1 MFRRGGP
8 SYGAQGTGIT
18 SGLDQPRRG
27 LVRYP
32 GGYAGEVDEFGK
44 FMTTARRKNVLPEDM
59 HNQGFMRGVS
69 TMGAYDPDNPRTIG
83 QMIYDASTAKSKY
96 VDPIEAAKK
105 ERDEALANEQI
116 RQAGA
121 LEEQALVNKGKLDVV
136 TAEALAKSGGKFMVL
151 EVEKKLVELN
161 TRKQEIDKE
170 LALNPNNQDLI
181 NEREN
186 IMLSLNQLQKNVDI
200 LSSMS
205 PDAIDDMRTEFEE
218 KILKERT
225 NPDGSLKEEYLE
237 KYGKV
242 ITDATGEAILKDGK
256 KQYYPYTTDDI
267 SEIDVQERL
276 VEFYTNL
283 GYSRK
288 TKKKKT
294 IEKATGGRVGLAY
307 SYPGSVGEAASM
319 TETVDTPQ
327 GDMTVSETET
337 INQAPGDQQQGQRLT
352 FDELRARLPVTISD
366 EIVNLLA
373 TSEQALLE
381 FANIRTQQDI
391 DKFNQVYRV
400 DLSLPEE
407 A

>member
-1 MFRRGGP
+1 
-8 SYGAQGTGIT
+8 
-18 SGLDQPRRG
+18 
-27 LVRYP
+27 
-32 GGYAGEVDEFGK
+32 
-44 FMTTARRKNVLPEDM
+44 
-59 HNQGFMRGVS
+59 
-69 TMGAYDPDNPRTIG
+69 
-83 QMIYDASTAKSKY
+83 
-96 VDPIEAAKK
+96 
-105 ERDEALANEQI
+105 
-116 RQAGA
+116 
-121 LEEQALVNKGKLDVV
+121 
-136 TAEALAKSGGKFMVL
+136 MVL

-205 PDAIDDMRTEFEE
+205 PEAIDDMRTEFEE

-237 KYGKV
+237 TYGKV

-327 GDMTVSETET
+327 GDM
-337 INQAPGDQQQGQRLT
+337 
-352 FDELRARLPVTISD
+352 ARS
-366 EIVNLLA
+366 
-373 TSEQALLE
+373 
-381 FANIRTQQDI
+381 
-391 DKFNQVYRV
+391 
-400 DLSLPEE
+400 
-407 A
+407 

>member
-32 GGYAGEVDEFGK
+32 GGYAGDFGELI
-44 FMTTARRKNVLPEDM
+44 TTAKRQNVLPEDM
-59 HNQGFMRGVS
+59 HNTGFMRGAA
-69 TMGAYDPDNPRTIG
+69 TAGAYDPDNPRTIG
-83 QMIYDASTAKSKY
+83 QMIYDASSAKSKY

-121 LEEQALVNKGKLDVV
+121 LEEQSLVNQGKLDVV
-136 TAEALAKSGGKFMVL
+136 AAEALAKSGGKFMVL

-237 KYGKV
+237 TYGKV

-288 TKKKKT
+288 TKKK
-294 IEKATGGRVGLAY
+294 ATGGRVGLAY

-327 GDMTVSETET
+327 GDMVISETEA

-400 DLSLPEE
+400 DLALPEE

>member
-8 SYGAQGTGIT
+8 SYQAQGTGIT
-18 SGLDQPRRG
+18 SGLDQPRR
-27 LVRYP
+27 RYDE
-32 GGYAGEVDEFGK
+32 GEFGK
-44 FMTTARRKNVLPEDM
+44 FITTAKRKNVLPEDM
-59 HNQGFMRGVS
+59 HNVGFMRGVS

-83 QMIYDASTAKSKY
+83 QMIYDASTAKTKY

-105 ERDEALANEQI
+105 ERDESLANEEI
-116 RQAGA
+116 RHAAEMEKEKAIIQ
-121 LEEQALVNKGKLDVV
+121 GKLDVEGLKNKN
-136 TAEALAKSGGKFMVL
+136 AQAGKFMVL
-151 EVEKKLVELN
+151 AVKEEIIALN
-161 TRKQEIDKE
+161 TRKQEIDKQ
-170 LALNPNNQDLI
+170 LALTPNDQNLI

-186 IMLSLNQLQKNVDI
+186 IMLGLNQLQKSIDV

-205 PDAIDDMRTEFEE
+205 PEGIDDMRTEFKET
-218 KILKERT
+218 IVKERT
-225 NPDGSLKEEYLE
+225 NADGSLKPEYREEYGVL
-237 KYGKV
+237 
-242 ITDATGEAILKDGK
+242 ITTADGEPLLDANGE
-256 KQYYPYTTDDI
+256 KQYRKYTI
-267 SEIDVQERL
+267 EDVTEQESQARMI
-276 VEFYTNL
+276 EFYTNV
-283 GYSRK
+283 GYGRT

-294 IEKATGGRVGLAY
+294 IKQATGGRVGLAN

-327 GDMTVSETET
+327 GDMVISETEA

-400 DLSLPEE
+400 DLALPEE

>member
-1 MFRRGGP
+1 MFRRGGS

-27 LVRYP
+27 Y
-32 GGYAGEVDEFGK
+32 GNGEFGQ
-44 FMTTARRKNVLPEDM
+44 FVTTAKRKNVLPEDM
-59 HNQGFMRGVS
+59 HTTGFMRGVS

-105 ERDEALANEQI
+105 ERDLNIANEEI
-116 RQAGA
+116 RHAAEMEKEKAIIQ
-121 LEEQALVNKGKLDVV
+121 GKLDVEGLKIKN
-136 TAEALAKSGGKFMVL
+136 ARSGEFMVL
-151 EVEKKLVELN
+151 AVKEEIVALN
-161 TRKQEIDKE
+161 TRKQDIDKQ
-170 LALNPNNQDLI
+170 LKLTPDDQSLI

-186 IMLSLNQLQKNVDI
+186 IMLGLNQLQKNVDV

-205 PDAIDDMRTEFEE
+205 PDGIDDMREEFKET
-218 KILKERT
+218 IVNERT
-225 NPDGSLKEEYLE
+225 IGETGKLKPEFIKEYGVLITTADGEPLLDANNE
-237 KYGKV
+237 KRYR
-242 ITDATGEAILKDGK
+242 
-256 KQYYPYTTDDI
+256 PYTKADVTEQE
-267 SEIDVQERL
+267 SQARMIDYYINV
-276 VEFYTNL
+276 
-283 GYSRK
+283 GYGRI
-288 TKKKKT
+288 KK
-294 IEKATGGRVGLAY
+294 ARGGRIGLAN

-327 GDMTVSETET
+327 GDMTVSATET

-400 DLSLPEE
+400 DLALPEE

>member
-1 MFRRGGP
+1 MFNRILKRPMFRRGGP

-18 SGLDQPRRG
+18 SGLDQPRR
-27 LVRYP
+27 RYDE
-32 GGYAGEVDEFGK
+32 GEFGK
-44 FMTTARRKNVLPEDM
+44 LITSAKRQNVLPEDM

-136 TAEALAKSGGKFMVL
+136 TAEALAKSGGKFMAL

-237 KYGKV
+237 TYGKV
-242 ITDATGEAILKDGK
+242 MTDATGEAILKDGK

-294 IEKATGGRVGLAY
+294 IKQATGGRVGLAY

-327 GDMTVSETET
+327 GDMTLSETET
-337 INQAPGDQQQGQRLT
+337 INQTPGDQQQGQRLT

-400 DLSLPEE
+400 DLALPEE

>member
-44 FMTTARRKNVLPEDM
+44 FMTTAKRKNVLPEDM
-59 HNQGFMRGVS
+59 HNVGFMRGVA
-69 TMGAYDPDNPRTIG
+69 TAGAYDPDNPRTIG

-96 VDPIEAAKK
+96 VDPIEAAQK
-105 ERDEALANEQI
+105 ERAESLTNEEI
-116 RQAGA
+116 RHAAEMEKEKAIIQ
-121 LEEQALVNKGKLDVV
+121 GKLDVEGLKNKN
-136 TAEALAKSGGKFMVL
+136 AQAGKFMVL
-151 EVEKKLVELN
+151 AVKEEIIALN
-161 TRKQEIDKE
+161 TRKQEIDKQ
-170 LALNPNNQDLI
+170 LALTPNDQDLI

-186 IMLSLNQLQKNVDI
+186 IMLGLNQLQNSVDV

-205 PDAIDDMRTEFEE
+205 PEGVDEMRAEFKET
-218 KILKERT
+218 IVNERT
-225 NPDGSLKEEYLE
+225 VGDTGKLKPKYIEEYGVL
-237 KYGKV
+237 
-242 ITDATGEAILKDGK
+242 ITTADGEPLLDANGK
-256 KQYYPYTTDDI
+256 KQYEDYTVDDVTEQE
-267 SEIDVQERL
+267 SQARMIDYYINV
-276 VEFYTNL
+276 
-283 GYSRK
+283 GYGRI
-288 TKKKKT
+288 KK
-294 IEKATGGRVGLAY
+294 ARGGRIGLAN

-319 TETVDTPQ
+319 TETADTPR

-400 DLSLPEE
+400 DLALPEE